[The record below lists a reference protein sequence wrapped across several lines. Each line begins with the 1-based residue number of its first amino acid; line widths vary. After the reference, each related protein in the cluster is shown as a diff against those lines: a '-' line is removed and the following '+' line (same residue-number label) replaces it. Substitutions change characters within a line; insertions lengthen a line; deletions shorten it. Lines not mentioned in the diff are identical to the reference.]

1 MGLDSLVE
9 EVEGRKS
16 GASFLHYAY
25 GAVVVVLHYQ
35 GQSDVDSLAAEEES
49 LEEAEEQRWGILC
62 VCKAGE
68 MIFGWMEPGENR
80 IFHAR
85 AMGVVEGFVTV
96 NKTVHQD
103 LLVEKQEIG
112 SGTGCRRC
120 TGYRYS
126 VFVLEDCDYRLR
138 SDSSSDSGNDPRLWC
153 FSFSS
158 VRKTCE
164 TIRSKFLH

>member
-16 GASFLHYAY
+16 GASFLYYAY
-25 GAVVVVLHYQ
+25 GAVVVVVVVLHYQ
-35 GQSDVDSLAAEEES
+35 GQSDVDSLAAWEES
-49 LEEAEEQRWGILC
+49 LEEWGILC

-68 MIFGWMEPGENR
+68 MIFGRMEPGESR

-85 AMGVVEGFVTV
+85 AMGVVEGFVIV
-96 NKTVHQD
+96 NRTVHQD
-103 LLVEKQEIG
+103 LLVEKQEIR